1 MKQKDRKK
9 GDRKERDRKR
19 INKKR
24 EKNKESKKLN
34 KRGGIRKGAGR
45 PKGQGKYGEETKTI
59 RVPISM
65 ISEIYQFVNEKS
77 GDKTESYQIP
87 LYFNAVSA
95 GFPSPADDFISERID
110 LNKHLVKHPTA
121 TFLVRVVGDSMINAG
136 INSNDILIVDRS
148 IEAKNGQ
155 IVVAAINGELTVK
168 RLSKTADGV
177 FLLPENDKYHPIKI
191 DENNENL
198 IWGVVTNLIH
208 KF

>member
-1 MKQKDRKK
+1 MTK
-9 GDRKERDRKR
+9 
-19 INKKR
+19 
-24 EKNKESKKLN
+24 
-34 KRGGIRKGAGR
+34 KRGGVRKGAGR
-45 PKGQGKYGEETKTI
+45 PKGQGKYKTETKTI
-59 RVPISM
+59 RVPKTLVN
-65 ISEIYQFVNEKS
+65 EIYSFVDEKL
-77 GDKTESYQIP
+77 GDKVVSYELP

-148 IEAKNGQ
+148 IEPKNGQ

-168 RLSKTADGV
+168 RLSKTEEGV
-177 FLLPENDKYHPIKI
+177 FLLPENDRYQPII
-191 DENNENL
+191 LSENNENI
-198 IWGVVTNLIH
+198 IWGVVTNMIH